1 MVTGSS
7 NGGTN
12 GVAMTDREAILEL
25 ADVVGVLATV
35 LSTHSDALLL
45 RAQVDRCNRV
55 IDDLRFRTEVF
66 DVLD

>member
-1 MVTGSS
+1 
-7 NGGTN
+7 
-12 GVAMTDREAILEL
+12 MTDREAILEL